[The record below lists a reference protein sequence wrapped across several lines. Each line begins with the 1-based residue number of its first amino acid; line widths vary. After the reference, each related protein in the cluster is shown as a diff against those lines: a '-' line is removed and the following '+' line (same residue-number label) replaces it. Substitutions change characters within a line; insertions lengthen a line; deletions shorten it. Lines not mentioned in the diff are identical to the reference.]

1 MQGIFLLLLSFLAT
15 FVISKYTD
23 LTPLINVKDKFEY
36 VPILTANI
44 FADLLIIW
52 ITFSKVLG
60 GGKSWQIL
68 TKWYKKYRLSAM
80 MADILIGVIYLL
92 IARQVVDYM
101 NMDISLFGFG
111 VLAVIIQIIC
121 DLLFY
126 VVFTIIPKNHND
138 MLDLFKDWAAY
149 AKLDALWGDSI
160 LVLVGVVLSSYL
172 NTLSFDTNIFI
183 LIFSMYLIPYII
195 YMKD

>member
-1 MQGIFLLLLSFLAT
+1 MQGLFLLTLSFLAT
-15 FVISKYTD
+15 YVTSKYSN
-23 LTPLINVKDKFEY
+23 LKPLVDVKDKFEY
-36 VPILTANI
+36 IPIVTAI
-44 FADLLIIW
+44 IVADLLIVW

-60 GGKSWQIL
+60 DGKAWQIS

-92 IARQVVDYM
+92 MARQFVYSM
-101 NMDISLFGFG
+101 NMDTTLFGFG
-111 VLAVIIQIIC
+111 VVAVIIQIIC

-126 VVFTIIPKNHND
+126 VVFTMIPKNHNH

-160 LVLVGVVLSSYL
+160 LVLLAVVLSSYL
-172 NTLSFDTNIFI
+172 NTLSFDTNMYMF
-183 LIFSMYLIPYII
+183 IFSMYLIPYII

>member
-1 MQGIFLLLLSFLAT
+1 MQGIILLLSSFLAT
-15 FVISKYTD
+15 YVTSKYSNLKPVVD
-23 LTPLINVKDKFEY
+23 LKDKFEY
-36 VPILTANI
+36 IPIVTAI
-44 FADLLIIW
+44 IVADLLIVW

-60 GGKSWQIL
+60 DGKAWQIS

-92 IARQVVDYM
+92 MARQFVYSM
-101 NMDISLFGFG
+101 NMETTLFGFG
-111 VLAVIIQIIC
+111 VVAVLIQIIC

-126 VVFTIIPKNHND
+126 VVFTMIPKNHNH

-160 LVLVGVVLSSYL
+160 LVLLAVVLSSYL
-172 NTLSFDTNIFI
+172 NTLSFDTNMYMF
-183 LIFSMYLIPYII
+183 IFSMYLIPYII

>member
-15 FVISKYTD
+15 FLISKYTG

-92 IARQVVDYM
+92 IARQVIDYM

-111 VLAVIIQIIC
+111 VLAVIIQIVC
-121 DLLFY
+121 DMFFY
-126 VVFTIIPKNHND
+126 LVFTIIPKNHND

-183 LIFSMYLIPYII
+183 LIFSMYIIPYII

>member
-1 MQGIFLLLLSFLAT
+1 MQGIFLLLLSFLGT
-15 FVISKYTD
+15 FLISKYTG

-111 VLAVIIQIIC
+111 VLAVIIQIVC
-121 DLLFY
+121 DMFFY
-126 VVFTIIPKNHND
+126 LVFTIIPKNHND

-183 LIFSMYLIPYII
+183 LIFSMYVIPYII

>member
-15 FVISKYTD
+15 FLISKYTG

-92 IARQVVDYM
+92 IARQLVDYM

-111 VLAVIIQIIC
+111 VLAVIIQIVC
-121 DLLFY
+121 DMFFY
-126 VVFTIIPKNHND
+126 LVFTIIPKNHND

-183 LIFSMYLIPYII
+183 LIFSMYIIPYII

>member
-15 FVISKYTD
+15 FVISKYTG

>member
-1 MQGIFLLLLSFLAT
+1 MQGIILLLVSFLAT
-15 FVISKYTD
+15 YVISKYT
-23 LTPLINVKDKFEY
+23 PLKPLVNMNDKFEY
-36 VPILTANI
+36 IPIVTAI
-44 FADLLIIW
+44 IVADLLIVW

-60 GGKSWQIL
+60 DGKAWQIS

-92 IARQVVDYM
+92 MARQFVYSM
-101 NMDISLFGFG
+101 NMDTTLFGFG
-111 VLAVIIQIIC
+111 VVAVIIQIIC

-126 VVFTIIPKNHND
+126 VVFTMIPKNHNH

-160 LVLVGVVLSSYL
+160 LVLVAVVLSSYL
-172 NTLSFDTNIFI
+172 NTLSFDTNMYMF
-183 LIFSMYLIPYII
+183 IFSMYLIPYII

>member
-1 MQGIFLLLLSFLAT
+1 MQGIIILVITFIAT
-15 FVISKYTD
+15 YLVSTFTD
-23 LTPLINVKDKFEY
+23 LKPLTNVNDTFEY

-60 GGKSWQIL
+60 SGKSWQIL

-80 MADILIGVIYLL
+80 MADILIGVIYLIL
-92 IARQVVDYM
+92 ARNVVYYM
-101 NMDISLFGFG
+101 KLNLNLFEFG
-111 VLAVIIQIIC
+111 VLAVILQIVC
-121 DLLFY
+121 DFLFY
-126 VVFTIIPKNHND
+126 LVFSFIPKNHND
-138 MLDLFKDWAAY
+138 MLDLFKEWATY
-149 AKLDALWGDSI
+149 AKLDALWGDSV
-160 LVLVGVVLSSYL
+160 LVLVAVVLSSYL
-172 NTLSFDTNIFI
+172 NTFSFDTNMFM

>member
-1 MQGIFLLLLSFLAT
+1 MQGIILLLSSFLAT
-15 FVISKYTD
+15 YVTSKYSNLKPVVD
-23 LTPLINVKDKFEY
+23 LKDKFEY
-36 VPILTANI
+36 IPIVTAI
-44 FADLLIIW
+44 IVADLLIVW

-60 GGKSWQIL
+60 DGKAWQIS

-92 IARQVVDYM
+92 MARQFVYSM
-101 NMDISLFGFG
+101 NMETTLFGFG
-111 VLAVIIQIIC
+111 VVAVLIQIIC

-126 VVFTIIPKNHND
+126 VVFTMIPKNHNH

-160 LVLVGVVLSSYL
+160 LVLLAVVLSSYL
-172 NTLSFDTNIFI
+172 NTLSFDTNMYIF
-183 LIFSMYLIPYII
+183 IFSMYLIPYII

>member
-1 MQGIFLLLLSFLAT
+1 MQGLFLLTLSFLAT
-15 FVISKYTD
+15 FVISKYTG
-23 LTPLINVKDKFEY
+23 LTPLINLKDIFEY

-172 NTLSFDTNIFI
+172 NTLSFDTNIFM
-183 LIFSMYLIPYII
+183 LIFSMYLIPYFI

>member
-15 FVISKYTD
+15 FLISKYTG

-80 MADILIGVIYLL
+80 MADIIIGVIYLL
-92 IARQVVDYM
+92 IARQLVDYM

-111 VLAVIIQIIC
+111 VLAVIIQIVC
-121 DLLFY
+121 DMFFY
-126 VVFTIIPKNHND
+126 LVFTIIPKNHND

-183 LIFSMYLIPYII
+183 LIFSMYVIPYII

>member
-1 MQGIFLLLLSFLAT
+1 MQGIILLLSSFLVT
-15 FVISKYTD
+15 YVISKYSN
-23 LTPLINVKDKFEY
+23 LKPLVDVKDKFEY
-36 VPILTANI
+36 IPIVTANI
-44 FADLLIIW
+44 VADLLIIW

-60 GGKSWQIL
+60 NGKSWQIL

-80 MADILIGVIYLL
+80 MADILIGVIYLIL
-92 IARQVVDYM
+92 ARQIVGYM

-111 VLAVIIQIIC
+111 VLAVMIQIIC
-121 DLLFY
+121 DMLFY
-126 VVFTIIPKNHND
+126 LVFTLIPKNHND
-138 MLDLFKDWAAY
+138 MLDLFKDWASY

-160 LVLVGVVLSSYL
+160 LVLVAVVLSSYL
-172 NTLSFDTNIFI
+172 NILSFDTNIFM

>member
-1 MQGIFLLLLSFLAT
+1 MQGIILLLVSFLAT
-15 FVISKYTD
+15 YVISKYT
-23 LTPLINVKDKFEY
+23 PLKPLVNMNDKFEY
-36 VPILTANI
+36 IPIVTAI
-44 FADLLIIW
+44 IVADLLIVW

-60 GGKSWQIL
+60 DGKAWQIS

-92 IARQVVDYM
+92 MARQFVYSM
-101 NMDISLFGFG
+101 NMDTTLFGFG
-111 VLAVIIQIIC
+111 VVAVIIQIIC
-121 DLLFY
+121 DLLIY
-126 VVFTIIPKNHND
+126 VVFTMIPKNHNH

-160 LVLVGVVLSSYL
+160 LVLLAVVLSSYL
-172 NTLSFDTNIFI
+172 NTLSFDTNMYMF
-183 LIFSMYLIPYII
+183 IFSMYLIPYII

>member
-15 FVISKYTD
+15 FVISKYTG

-101 NMDISLFGFG
+101 NMDITLFGFG
-111 VLAVIIQIIC
+111 VLAVIIQIVC
-121 DLLFY
+121 DMFFY
-126 VVFTIIPKNHND
+126 LVFTIIPKNHND
-138 MLDLFKDWAAY
+138 MLDLFKEWARF

-160 LVLVGVVLSSYL
+160 LVIVGVIVSAFL
-172 NTLSFDTNIFI
+172 NAQSFDFNMIVLI
-183 LIFSMYLIPYII
+183 LSCYLIPYII
-195 YMKD
+195 YKKD

>member
-1 MQGIFLLLLSFLAT
+1 MQGLFLLTLSFLAT
-15 FVISKYTD
+15 FVTSKYSN
-23 LTPLINVKDKFEY
+23 LKPLVHVKDKFEY
-36 VPILTANI
+36 IPIVTAI
-44 FADLLIIW
+44 IVADLLIVW

-60 GGKSWQIL
+60 DGKAWQIS

-92 IARQVVDYM
+92 MARQFVYSM
-101 NMDISLFGFG
+101 NMDTTLFGFG
-111 VLAVIIQIIC
+111 VVAVIIQIIC

-126 VVFTIIPKNHND
+126 LVFTIIPKNHNH
-138 MLDLFKDWAAY
+138 MLDLFKDWAAS

-160 LVLVGVVLSSYL
+160 LVLVAVVLSSYL
-172 NTLSFDTNIFI
+172 NTLSFDTNMYM

>member
-1 MQGIFLLLLSFLAT
+1 MQGLFLLTLSFLAT
-15 FVISKYTD
+15 FVISKYTG
-23 LTPLINVKDKFEY
+23 LTPLINLKDKFEY

-111 VLAVIIQIIC
+111 VLAVIIQIVC
-121 DLLFY
+121 DMFFY
-126 VVFTIIPKNHND
+126 LVFTIIPKNHND

-172 NTLSFDTNIFI
+172 NTLSFDTNMYM

>member
-1 MQGIFLLLLSFLAT
+1 MQGLFLLTLSFLAT
-15 FVISKYTD
+15 YVTSKYSN
-23 LTPLINVKDKFEY
+23 LKPLVDVKDKFEY
-36 VPILTANI
+36 IPIVTAI
-44 FADLLIIW
+44 IVADLLIVW

-60 GGKSWQIL
+60 DGKAWQIS

-92 IARQVVDYM
+92 MARQFVYSM
-101 NMDISLFGFG
+101 NMDTTLFGFG
-111 VLAVIIQIIC
+111 VLAVMIQIVC
-121 DLLFY
+121 DMLFY
-126 VVFTIIPKNHND
+126 LVFTIIPKNHNH

-160 LVLVGVVLSSYL
+160 LVLVAVVLSSYL
-172 NTLSFDTNIFI
+172 NTLSFDTNMYMF
-183 LIFSMYLIPYII
+183 IFSMYLIPYII

>member
-15 FVISKYTD
+15 FLISKYTG

-111 VLAVIIQIIC
+111 VLAVIIQIVC
-121 DLLFY
+121 DMFFY
-126 VVFTIIPKNHND
+126 LVFTIIPKNHND
-138 MLDLFKDWAAY
+138 MLDLFKEWAAY

-183 LIFSMYLIPYII
+183 LIFSMYVIPYII

>member
-1 MQGIFLLLLSFLAT
+1 MQGLFLLTLSFLAT

-36 VPILTANI
+36 VPILTAI
-44 FADLLIIW
+44 IVADLLIVW

-60 GGKSWQIL
+60 DGKAWQIS

-101 NMDISLFGFG
+101 NMDINLFGFG

-126 VVFTIIPKNHND
+126 VVFTIIPKNHNH

-160 LVLVGVVLSSYL
+160 LVLLAVVLSSYL
-172 NTLSFDTNIFI
+172 NTLSFDTNMYM

>member
-1 MQGIFLLLLSFLAT
+1 MQGLFLLTLSFLAT
-15 FVISKYTD
+15 YVTSKYSN
-23 LTPLINVKDKFEY
+23 LKPLVDVKDKFEY
-36 VPILTANI
+36 IPIVTAI
-44 FADLLIIW
+44 IVADLLIVW

-60 GGKSWQIL
+60 DGKAWQIS

-92 IARQVVDYM
+92 MARQFVYSM
-101 NMDISLFGFG
+101 NMDTTLFGFG
-111 VLAVIIQIIC
+111 VLAVMIQIVC
-121 DLLFY
+121 DMLFY
-126 VVFTIIPKNHND
+126 LVFTIIPKNHNH

-160 LVLVGVVLSSYL
+160 LVLLAVVLSSYL
-172 NTLSFDTNIFI
+172 NTLSFDTNMYMF
-183 LIFSMYLIPYII
+183 IFSMYLIPYII

>member
-15 FVISKYTD
+15 FLISKYTS

-111 VLAVIIQIIC
+111 VLAVIIQIVC
-121 DLLFY
+121 DMFFY
-126 VVFTIIPKNHND
+126 LVFTIIPKNHND

-183 LIFSMYLIPYII
+183 LIFSMYIIPYII

>member
-1 MQGIFLLLLSFLAT
+1 MQGLFLLTLSFLAT
-15 FVISKYTD
+15 FVISKYTG
-23 LTPLINVKDKFEY
+23 LTPLINLKDKFEY

-172 NTLSFDTNIFI
+172 NTLSFDTNIFM
-183 LIFSMYLIPYII
+183 LIFSMYLIPYFI

>member
-15 FVISKYTD
+15 FIISKYTG

-60 GGKSWQIL
+60 EGKSWQIL

-92 IARQVVDYM
+92 IARQLVDYM

-111 VLAVIIQIIC
+111 VLAVIIQIVC
-121 DLLFY
+121 DMFFY
-126 VVFTIIPKNHND
+126 LVFTIIPKNHND

-183 LIFSMYLIPYII
+183 LIFSMYIIPYII

>member
-15 FVISKYTD
+15 FLISKYTG

-111 VLAVIIQIIC
+111 VLAVIIQIVC
-121 DLLFY
+121 DMFFY
-126 VVFTIIPKNHND
+126 LVFTIIPKNHND

-183 LIFSMYLIPYII
+183 LIFSMYIIPYII

>member
-15 FVISKYTD
+15 FVISKYTG

-111 VLAVIIQIIC
+111 VLAVIIQIVC
-121 DLLFY
+121 DMFFY
-126 VVFTIIPKNHND
+126 LVFTIIPKNHND

>member
-15 FVISKYTD
+15 FLISKYTG

-101 NMDISLFGFG
+101 NMDITLFGFG
-111 VLAVIIQIIC
+111 VLAVIIQIVC
-121 DLLFY
+121 DMFFY
-126 VVFTIIPKNHND
+126 LVFTIIPKNHND

-183 LIFSMYLIPYII
+183 LIFSMYIIPYII

>member
-1 MQGIFLLLLSFLAT
+1 MQGLFLLTLSFLAT
-15 FVISKYTD
+15 YVTSKYSN
-23 LTPLINVKDKFEY
+23 LKPLVHVKDKFEY
-36 VPILTANI
+36 IPIVTANI
-44 FADLLIIW
+44 VADLLIIW

-60 GGKSWQIL
+60 RGKSWQIL

-92 IARQVVDYM
+92 MARQIVYYM
-101 NMDISLFGFG
+101 NMDITLFGFG
-111 VLAVIIQIIC
+111 VLAVMIQIVC
-121 DLLFY
+121 YMLFY
-126 VVFTIIPKNHND
+126 LVFTIIPKNHNH

-160 LVLVGVVLSSYL
+160 LVLLAVVLSSYL
-172 NTLSFDTNIFI
+172 NTLSFDTNMYMF
-183 LIFSMYLIPYII
+183 IFSMYLIPYII